1 MPLVRNIRRLAV
13 AAVLAI
19 NVALGSGVVW
29 AQAGGSPNSGGPN
42 GVLGSAILLSA
53 DADQLVCFVSNIGS
67 STLEIDTV
75 LVRNGGNLFLSLD
88 FNTCSAPSGGAFQ
101 LQPNANCTFAASLD
115 ARRSA
120 RGIVQFRG
128 RAQEL
133 RGQCQ
138 LTTSNNIIA
147 TTELR

>member
-1 MPLVRNIRRLAV
+1 MPFLRDIRRFAA

-19 NVALGSGVVW
+19 NVALGPGTIW
-29 AQAGGSPNSGGPN
+29 AQAGGPS

-53 DADQLVCFVSNIGS
+53 DAEQLVCFVSNIGNS
-67 STLEIDTV
+67 AVVIDTV
-75 LVRNGGNLFLSLD
+75 FVRNGGNTFLSLD
-88 FNTCSAPSGGAFQ
+88 FNTCSAPNGDAFL
-101 LQPNANCTFAASLD
+101 LQPNANCTFAAALD

-120 RGIVQFRG
+120 RGVVQLHG